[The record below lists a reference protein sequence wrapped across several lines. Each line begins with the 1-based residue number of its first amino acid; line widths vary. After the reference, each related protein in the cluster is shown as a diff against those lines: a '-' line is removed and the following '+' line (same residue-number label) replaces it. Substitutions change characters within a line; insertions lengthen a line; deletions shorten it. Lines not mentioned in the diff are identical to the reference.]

1 MRAVSSRA
9 KPLDAVDPGRDMA
22 VFLAALLVGV
32 GRARRGEVLSG
43 SGSVRGLALDHL
55 LVLLRA
61 LAPATGLERLDD
73 LDQRRR
79 FELVHPAL
87 GLELGLALEQPVEEC
102 ARDLLAIA
110 EEELAGWAGFPTEA
124 VAVVR
129 ARLGWS

>member
-1 MRAVSSRA
+1 
-9 KPLDAVDPGRDMA
+9 

-32 GRARRGEVLSG
+32 GRARRGEILSG

-55 LVLLRA
+55 LVLLCT
-61 LAPATGLERLDD
+61 LVPATGSERLDN

-102 ARDLLAIA
+102 ARDLLVIA
-110 EEELAGWAGFPTEA
+110 EEQLADWVEFPAEA